1 MFSWLNDWIG
11 GLVELTGLTG
21 YSILIVTIPLA
32 LIQGFLGIY
41 PFSTLIFI
49 HVYTLGVSGGLLA
62 SWLAGTLSAVV
73 VYVVCKYLFEDRFR
87 RRWGHKLEKYEKWQI
102 VFERYG
108 IWAIIFLRTLPVMPN
123 NLISFM
129 SSISPIRLSS
139 YIWSSI
145 IGNLSHIWLFGILSS
160 KILFPDT
167 NFSYLIGSYIAF
179 CIVLIVAFVITLRR
193 SKRTGKIGGMGA
205 DPRYGQPGA

>member
-1 MFSWLNDWIG
+1 MANWLNDWIG
-11 GLVELTGLTG
+11 GLVELSGLTG

-62 SWLAGTLSAVV
+62 SWLVGTLSAVV
-73 VYVVCKYLFEDRFR
+73 VYIVCKYLFEDRFR
-87 RRWGHKLEKYEKWQI
+87 RRWGHKMEKYEKWQHA
-102 VFERYG
+102 FDRYG

-129 SSISPIRLSS
+129 SSVSPIRVTS

-145 IGNLSHIWLFGILSS
+145 LGNLSHIWLFGILSS
-160 KILFPDT
+160 KLLFPDT
-167 NFSYLIGSYIAF
+167 NFSLLIGSYLAF
-179 CIVLIVAFVITLRR
+179 CVVLIAAFAITLRR
-193 SKRTGKIGGMGA
+193 NKRFGKFIGRGA
-205 DPRYGQPGA
+205 DSRYDHRSA